1 MWVRLKDE
9 NGIVSLVNLS
19 QAKYI
24 QPAVNSK
31 DEQGVRIVWQHDTF
45 TDHGDMDLPDESCV
59 YSEQIF
65 TGVSVLQIEMLLSK
79 VGLTYPPT
87 ENGSETGAKKVM
99 EAPATEDQKPDAQD
113 EAPAPEDEAPAPT
126 NRKKPRG

>member
-24 QPAVNSK
+24 QPAAAKN
-31 DEQGVRIVWQHDTF
+31 DDPAIRIVWSHDTF
-45 TDHGDMDLPDESCV
+45 TDHGDLDLPDESCT

-65 TGVSVLQIEMLLSK
+65 TGVTVPQIEMLLGR

-87 ENGSETGAKKVM
+87 ENGAEKKQVKEEAPEVSNEEEAPEPEAEQDDEEQPAKKS
-99 EAPATEDQKPDAQD
+99 
-113 EAPAPEDEAPAPT
+113 
-126 NRKKPRG
+126 RKRS